1 MTVEQFPTARRS
13 GVKLILSNRG
23 HYGLFRHTECAVCH
37 GIFNAKDVMFVDMAE
52 GGELRFE
59 TLDGRLAC
67 DDCARLYAP
76 AQFAVLCELMDR
88 SIERRRRQAAQES
101 NPTDL
106 PF

>member
-76 AQFAVLCELMDR
+76 AQIGKEFGLEPGVRLDPRIVA
-88 SIERRRRQAAQES
+88 
-101 NPTDL
+101 P
-106 PF
+106 